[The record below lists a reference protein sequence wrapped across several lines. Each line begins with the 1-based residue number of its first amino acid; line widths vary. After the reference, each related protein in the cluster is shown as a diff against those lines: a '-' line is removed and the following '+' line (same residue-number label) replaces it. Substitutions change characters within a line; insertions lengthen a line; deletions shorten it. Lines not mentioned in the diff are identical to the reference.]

1 MATGS
6 LRTEHRD
13 NPSYNTHQ
21 REWDMNGKNDEKKWG
36 IAREVSPHLRVIK
49 QPIAES
55 VAGWLKKAGRVVWA
69 AASTAAGL

>member
-1 MATGS
+1 MLVGICYLY
-6 LRTEHRD
+6 LRLHYKSFFTAESAESAE
-13 NPSYNTHQ
+13 NL
-21 REWDMNGKNDEKKWG
+21 KKKLSALG
-36 IAREVSPHLRVIK
+36 AVSPHLRVIK